1 MMESF
6 KKLLIE
12 KLTKEKEQQKKMSL
26 KSNRKKPN
34 KDKIWKKSNYPKKFE
49 KMIRTKFDIKWW
61 NWEKKQ
67 SIKKPCKKKRN

>member
-34 KDKIWKKSNYPKKFE
+34 KDKI
-49 KMIRTKFDIKWW
+49 
-61 NWEKKQ
+61 
-67 SIKKPCKKKRN
+67 